1 MEPQKITV
9 PTRVNPYAVPPDQQ
23 GWRGLSLDGVN
34 AKRRTYTILWNEQ
47 VLVMA
52 LLTFPGERSV
62 RHSHESGEL
71 TVNFSDAL
79 HPTVG
84 YTPGGLLHAGQPPA
98 AETESSG
105 LESEILAAAT
115 TPLLRGLLERLL
127 EEQHSL
133 RRTVQEMQARPPGP
147 HIALDILFPPFKTT
161 INDPAYR
168 EPRTII
174 GPWFD

>member
-1 MEPQKITV
+1 MEPQKITA
-9 PTRVNPYAVPPDQQ
+9 PTRVNPYTVPPDQQ

-34 AKRRTYTILWNEQ
+34 AKRRTYTVLWNEQ

-84 YTPGGLLHAGQPPA
+84 YTPGGLIHAGQAPA
-98 AETESSG
+98 GPEKSG
-105 LESEILAAAT
+105 LEAEIMAAAT
-115 TPLLRGLLERLL
+115 TPLLRDLLERFL
-127 EEQHSL
+127 EEQRSL
-133 RRTVQEMQARPPGP
+133 RRAVDEMQARTPGP

-161 INDPAYR
+161 IDDPAYP
-168 EPRTII
+168 ESRTII